1 MKLYEKFNFLTC
13 IILFYSY
20 SLSVG
25 AKEKVIIIA
34 DEISVSNQGV
44 KLIATGNVKIQYGD
58 YQLNTT
64 ELTYDK
70 EKNLLSA
77 NHPIELKNKNVFKII
92 ASSAEIS
99 DDFKKII
106 ASHASALIEKTFYV
120 RSQKMVRFKNGQ
132 SSFYSS
138 IGTTCEV
145 CPSSPVPMWQIKSEM
160 IRHDS
165 KKHQLHFKNA
175 RMEFLGLPVFYTPYL
190 RIPEPGVKRATGLLT
205 PKILTSDLLGVGLK
219 QPFYLNLSRS
229 SDVTFSLLK
238 TSKTEKKLKPQLN
251 FKLSDK
257 DLLVVDSIAK
267 YYSINIDS
275 GEINWS
281 KNSTY
286 PFNSEIKKYKDKFF
300 VVDYKNTLRC
310 YYVDDGSE
318 CWNLQTED
326 SFTISNS
333 KFSLIIIEDMVIFN
347 NSIGDITAVDIETGM
362 ITWQLPTQSSS
373 IINETYNF
381 KISKLVSDNKS
392 IYFSNNKNEFYSIDV
407 KTGVTNWINDI
418 NSNLTP
424 IIIGNLLFTVSNN
437 GYLYVIEKDKGNIIR
452 ITDLYI
458 NYKIKKRKNI
468 NPVGFAIGNS
478 KLFLTNT
485 DGNMIFVDLRLG
497 NITGIEKVTG
507 NLTSKPFIFNQNLF
521 VIRNGSIVQYN

>member
-1 MKLYEKFNFLTC
+1 MNRLAVLILSFFLVNNCSFNENSGIWKDKQKALEDQKN
-13 IILFYSY
+13 I
-20 SLSVG
+20 
-25 AKEKVIIIA
+25 EKVFLDKELVTSEFNQELEIDLANIKTNNKII
-34 DEISVSNQGV
+34 DNKNNFGSQNYEGLFNKVGNYKFS
-44 KLIATGNVKIQYGD
+44 KLENVN
-58 YQLNTT
+58 QLNFKPIF
-64 ELTYDK
+64 LDNGLIFFDK
-70 EKNLLSA
+70 KGS
-77 NHPIELKNKNVFKII
+77 II
-92 ASSAEIS
+92 RF
-99 DDFKKII
+99 DN
-106 ASHASALIEKTFYV
+106 
-120 RSQKMVRFKNGQ
+120 SQKILWKKNH
-132 SSFYSS
+132 Y
-138 IGTTCEV
+138 
-145 CPSSPVPMWQIKSEM
+145 
-160 IRHDS
+160 
-165 KKHQLHFKNA
+165 
-175 RMEFLGLPVFYTPYL
+175 
-190 RIPEPGVKRATGLLT
+190 
-205 PKILTSDLLGVGLK
+205 
-219 QPFYLNLSRS
+219 
-229 SDVTFSLLK
+229 
-238 TSKTEKKLKPQLN
+238 SKTEKKLKPQLN

-485 DGNMIFVDLRLG
+485 DGNMIFVDLKLG

-521 VIRNGSIVQYN
+521 VIRNGSIVQYD

>member
-1 MKLYEKFNFLTC
+1 MNRLAVLILSFFLVNNCSFNENSGIWKDKQKALEDQKN
-13 IILFYSY
+13 I
-20 SLSVG
+20 
-25 AKEKVIIIA
+25 EKVFLDKELVTSEFNQELEIDLANIKTNNKII
-34 DEISVSNQGV
+34 DNKNNFGSQNYEGLFNKVGNYKFS
-44 KLIATGNVKIQYGD
+44 KLENVN
-58 YQLNTT
+58 QLNFKPIF
-64 ELTYDK
+64 LDNGLIFFDK
-70 EKNLLSA
+70 KGS
-77 NHPIELKNKNVFKII
+77 II
-92 ASSAEIS
+92 RF
-99 DDFKKII
+99 DN
-106 ASHASALIEKTFYV
+106 
-120 RSQKMVRFKNGQ
+120 SQKILWKKNH
-132 SSFYSS
+132 Y
-138 IGTTCEV
+138 
-145 CPSSPVPMWQIKSEM
+145 
-160 IRHDS
+160 
-165 KKHQLHFKNA
+165 
-175 RMEFLGLPVFYTPYL
+175 
-190 RIPEPGVKRATGLLT
+190 
-205 PKILTSDLLGVGLK
+205 
-219 QPFYLNLSRS
+219 
-229 SDVTFSLLK
+229 
-238 TSKTEKKLKPQLN
+238 SKTEKKLKPQLN

-521 VIRNGSIVQYN
+521 VIRNGSIVKYN